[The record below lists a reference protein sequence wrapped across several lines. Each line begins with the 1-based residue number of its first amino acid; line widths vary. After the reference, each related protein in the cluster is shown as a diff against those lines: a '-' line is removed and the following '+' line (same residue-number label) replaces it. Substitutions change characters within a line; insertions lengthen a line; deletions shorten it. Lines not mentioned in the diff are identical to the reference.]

1 MGDKKKIAVYLLLL
15 TSASLANLIS
25 VNLFLDTLTLAF
37 GGIFLYLTLELFG
50 LTFAF
55 PIALILAFQANLLYS
70 DPLWGIFI
78 LLEFLIVSMLRLK
91 LNLSLVV
98 SAWIFWILIGIPL
111 YFLILNR
118 LLGLETF
125 VAITIPLKSA
135 VNSLVNV
142 AFANLA
148 AVIYSLHAKEEN
160 RKVSYRQVIS
170 LSLLIMATFPM
181 LGWAIYNAKQEEE
194 EMVHEVRD
202 DLDLITENVKND
214 LTSWLDMHLNAVREL
229 ANRLVIWGLQ
239 NRDQLQRETEAI
251 RRTFDDLHACYIADE
266 KATTIAFYPEVN
278 PAGRYMIG
286 VNFSY
291 RPYYKKVRDTL
302 KHTFTKVFVAK
313 FALKP
318 VVGIAVPAVKEGRFI
333 GYAYCGLKLEHVE
346 EVVRKSSL
354 KEGVYI
360 TIVDPHGKVIV
371 SAFEDTAPLSVFYP
385 GNVETV
391 KHGIPIVHRGNDFH
405 TLKVG
410 KYMYSYFYKQEDM
423 RKDTGWKV
431 ATFISVKP
439 YMATLFSYLSG
450 NFISI
455 MILSAL
461 SFLASK
467 ALGGVISNPLE
478 RLARTVDSLTRTIER
493 DPKVNMPQTNLLE
506 LSLLSRAFKE
516 LTTKLNSYMEEL
528 RKLAYYDPLTGLP
541 NRTLLRDRIESA
553 IARSHRNG
561 TKTAILFID
570 LDYFKTVNDTL
581 GHEAGD
587 KILVQVANR
596 LSSVFREIDTVAR
609 FGGDEFVAVVSDVRD
624 IKDIITIAEKV
635 LRLFDTPFDAEG
647 EDVYLSASIGIALYP
662 DNGKDPSTLIKNAD
676 IAMYKAKE
684 EGKNNFA
691 FFSEEMNREAEE
703 ILTLKT
709 KLHRALD
716 REEFVLYY
724 QPIYRLATGEIVGL
738 EALLR
743 WRDPQTG
750 LVSPQKFI
758 PLLEELGFIKEVGRW
773 VMERAFSKSKE
784 WEKFGVYV
792 SVNLS
797 PRQFIDRRF
806 VDKVIDVLKDT
817 DANPFSLVLEI
828 TETSLMYDPEE
839 SASRLKKLKTLG
851 FRFAV
856 DDFGTGYSS
865 LAYLKRLPIDV
876 IKIDMT
882 FTKSILHSKVDKAIV
897 SSIVTLAKS
906 LSLETLAEGVETRSQ
921 MEIMKELGCDLVQ
934 GYYLGKPLPEEEA
947 EELLRKQKRL

>member
-1 MGDKKKIAVYLLLL
+1 MGDKKRVAVYLLLL
-15 TSASLANLIS
+15 LSSSVANLIS
-25 VNLFLDTLTLAF
+25 VNLFLDALPLTF

-55 PIALILAFQANLLYS
+55 PISLILAFQADLLYS

-78 LLEFLIVSMLRLK
+78 LLEFLIVSILRLK
-91 LNLSLVV
+91 FGLNLVV
-98 SAWIFWILIGIPL
+98 SAWIFWTILGIPL
-111 YFLILNR
+111 YFLVLNR
-118 LLGLETF
+118 VLEIEPF

-142 AFANLA
+142 AFANLV
-148 AVIYSLHAKEEN
+148 AVIYSLHAKEED
-160 RKVSYRQVIS
+160 RKVSYRQVVS
-170 LSLLIMATFPM
+170 LSLLIMASFPL

-194 EMVHEVRD
+194 EMAHEVKE
-202 DLDLITENVKND
+202 DLDLITDNVKND
-214 LTSWLDMHLNAVREL
+214 LTYWLDTHLNAVREL
-229 ANRLVIWGLQ
+229 ANRLVIWGHS
-239 NRDQLQRETEAI
+239 NRVQLQRETEAI
-251 RRTFDDLHACYIADE
+251 RRTFNDLHACYIADE

-278 PAGRYMIG
+278 PAGKYMIG

-302 KHTFTKVFVAK
+302 KHTFTRVFVAK

-333 GYAYCGLKLEHVE
+333 GYAYCGLKLKHVE
-346 EVVRKSSL
+346 DVVRNSSL
-354 KEGVYI
+354 KESVYI
-360 TIVDPHGKVIV
+360 TIVDSHGKVIV
-371 SAFEDTAPLSVFYP
+371 SAFEDMSPLSNFYP
-385 GNVETV
+385 GEVETV

-410 KYMYSYFYKQEDM
+410 KYLYSYFYRQEDM

-431 ATFISVKP
+431 ATFISVRP
-439 YMATLFSYLSG
+439 YMANLFSYLSG
-450 NFISI
+450 NFVSI
-455 MILSAL
+455 MILSAV
-461 SFLASK
+461 SFFAAK
-467 ALGGVISNPLE
+467 ILGGVISNPLE

-493 DPKVNMPQTNLLE
+493 RPEVNMPKTNLLE
-506 LSLLSRAFKE
+506 LGLLSKAFSE
-516 LTTKLNSYMEEL
+516 LTAKLSSYMEEL
-528 RKLAYYDPLTGLP
+528 RRLAYYDPLTGLP
-541 NRTLLRDRIESA
+541 NRALLRDRIESA
-553 IARSHRNG
+553 IARSNRNG

-587 KILVQVANR
+587 RILVQVANR
-596 LSSVFREIDTVAR
+596 LRSVFREIDTVAR
-609 FGGDEFVAVVSDVRD
+609 FGGDEFVAVISDIRD
-624 IKDIITIAEKV
+624 IKDIISVAEKV
-635 LRLFDTPFDAEG
+635 LRLFDTPFDADG

-662 DNGKDPSTLIKNAD
+662 DNGKNPSTLIKNAD

-684 EGKNNFA
+684 EGKNSFA

-750 LVSPQKFI
+750 LVPPQRFI
-758 PLLEELGFIKEVGRW
+758 PLLEELGFIKDVGRW
-773 VMERAFSKSKE
+773 VMEKAFLKSKE
-784 WEKFGVYV
+784 WERFGVYV
-792 SVNLS
+792 SVNVS

-817 DANPFSLVLEI
+817 DANPFNLVLEI

-882 FTKSILHSKVDKAIV
+882 FTQGIIHNKVDRAIV
-897 SSIVTLAKS
+897 SSIVTLARS
-906 LSLETLAEGVETRSQ
+906 LNLETLAEGVETKSQ
-921 MEIMKELGCDLVQ
+921 KEVMEDLGCDLVQ
-934 GYYLGKPLPEEEA
+934 GFYFGRPVPEEEA
-947 EELLRKQKRL
+947 EELLKGEKRL